1 MVSCFFYPIFAS
13 SKKYLAM
20 EEQKTTNRTFKIIT
34 GILILALLIMVL
46 WSSRQRTQLTSLVKE
61 KEMEK
66 TDLQKE
72 LDSVITEHNKTKQA
86 YGALSDSLKAKDSV
100 IQANAVE
107 IRNLLGTKWEYL
119 KVSKKLARLQLI
131 AQGYVRQM
139 DSLYTVNQE
148 LHAENEK
155 IRQDF
160 RNEQTKSQSLVKDK
174 EELTARVD
182 QAAILRAYDVTGSP
196 LKLRGGDKETPTD
209 KASRTDRVKVCFTIG
224 ENPLVKTGR
233 KIIYVCICRPD
244 KIIVTKTKYDTFIFN
259 GQTLPY
265 SIREDIPYEGKSV
278 NLCVKWTKRDND
290 KPAMKGTYTVTVYAD
305 DKEIGSGT
313 FQLK

>member
-1 MVSCFFYPIFAS
+1 
-13 SKKYLAM
+13 M
-20 EEQKTTNRTFKIIT
+20 EEQTTNTKTYKIII
-34 GILILALLIMVL
+34 GIFILALLILVI
-46 WSSRQRTQLTSLVKE
+46 WTFRQRTQLTSLIQE
-61 KEMEK
+61 KELEK
-66 TDLQKE
+66 TDLQHQ

-86 YGALSDSLKAKDSV
+86 YGALSDSLKSKDSV

-107 IRNLLGTKWEYL
+107 IRNLLGTKWEYQ
-119 KVSKKLARLQLI
+119 KVSKKLARLQII

-174 EELTARVD
+174 EELTARVN
-182 QAAILRAYDVTGSP
+182 QAAILKAYDVTATA
-196 LKLRGGDKETPTD
+196 LKLKGGDKETPTD

-224 ENPLVKTGR
+224 ENPLVKPGR
-233 KIIYVCICRPD
+233 KNIFICISRPD
-244 KIIVTKTKYDTFIFN
+244 KVVVTKTKYDTFTFN

-265 SIREDIPYEGKSV
+265 SIREDISYEGKSM
-278 NLCVKWTKRDND
+278 NLCVKWTKKDND
-290 KPAMKGTYTVTVYAD
+290 KPAMKGTYTVTVYTD

>member
-1 MVSCFFYPIFAS
+1 
-13 SKKYLAM
+13 M
-20 EEQKTTNRTFKIIT
+20 EEQKTNSRTYKIIT
-34 GILILALLIMVL
+34 GILILALLIVVI
-46 WSSRQRTQLTSLVKE
+46 WTFRQRTQLTLLIQE
-61 KEMEK
+61 KELEK

-72 LDSVITEHNKTKQA
+72 LDSIIIEHNKTKQA

-107 IRNLLGTKWEYL
+107 IRNLLGTKWEYQ
-119 KVSKKLARLQLI
+119 KVSKKLARLQTI

-148 LHAENEK
+148 LHAENDK

-174 EELTARVD
+174 EELTARVN
-182 QAAILRAYDVTGSP
+182 QAAILKAYDVTASA
-196 LKLRGGDKETPTD
+196 LKLRGGNKETPTD
-209 KASRTDRVKVCFTIG
+209 KASRTDRVNVCFTIG
-224 ENPLVKTGR
+224 ENPLVKPGR
-233 KIIYVCICRPD
+233 KNIYVCICRPD
-244 KIIVTKTKYDTFIFN
+244 KIVVTKTKYDTFTFN
-259 GQTLPY
+259 GQILPY
-265 SIREDIPYEGKSV
+265 SIREDISYEGKSM
-278 NLCVKWTKRDND
+278 NLCVKWIKRDND
-290 KPAMKGTYTVTVYAD
+290 KPAMKGTYTVTVYAE

>member
-1 MVSCFFYPIFAS
+1 
-13 SKKYLAM
+13 M
-20 EEQKTTNRTFKIIT
+20 EEQHKSNRSLKIII
-34 GILILALLIMVL
+34 GILILGLLIL
-46 WSSRQRTQLTSLVKE
+46 IIWTFRQKTQLTLLIKE

-72 LDSVITEHNKTKQA
+72 LDSVVAEHNRTKQA
-86 YGALSDSLKAKDSV
+86 FGALSDTLKAKDSM

-107 IRNLLGTKWEYL
+107 IKNLLGAKWEYE
-119 KVSKKLARLQLI
+119 KVKKKLEMLQKI

-174 EELTARVD
+174 EALTERVN
-182 QAAILRAYDVTGSP
+182 QAAFIKAYDVTATA
-196 LKLRGGDKETPTD
+196 LKLKGGNIESPTD
-209 KASRTDRVKVCFTIG
+209 KASRTDRVNVCFTIG
-224 ENPLVKTGR
+224 ENPLVKPG
-233 KIIYVCICRPD
+233 KKMIYICICRPD
-244 KIIVTKTKYDTFIFN
+244 KIIVTKTKSDTFMFN

-265 SIREDIPYEGKSV
+265 SILQEINYEGKSM
-278 NLCVKWTKRDND
+278 NLCVKWTKKEND
-290 KPAMKGTYTVTVYAD
+290 KPAMKGSTMLPYIQMTNRSVQ
-305 DKEIGSGT
+305 EHFS
-313 FQLK
+313 

>member
-1 MVSCFFYPIFAS
+1 
-13 SKKYLAM
+13 M
-20 EEQKTTNRTFKIIT
+20 EGQNTNSRTFKIII
-34 GILILALLIMVL
+34 GILILALLILVL
-46 WSSRQRTQLTSLVKE
+46 WTSRQRTQLTSLITE

-86 YGALSDSLKAKDSV
+86 YGALADSLKAKDSV

-107 IRNLLGTKWEYL
+107 IRNLLGTKWEYQ
-119 KVSKKLARLQLI
+119 KVSKKLARLQTI

-139 DSLYTVNQE
+139 DSLYTLNRE
-148 LHAENEK
+148 LNAENEK

-160 RNEQTKSQSLVKDK
+160 RNEQTKSQSLIKDK
-174 EELTARVD
+174 EELTAKVNN
-182 QAAILRAYDVTGSP
+182 AATLRAYDVTSSP
-196 LKLRGGDKETPTD
+196 LKLRGGNKETPTD
-209 KASRTDRVKVCFTIG
+209 KASRTDRVNVCFTIG
-224 ENPLVKTGR
+224 ENPLVKPGR
-233 KIIYVCICRPD
+233 KNIYVCICRPD
-244 KIIVTKTKYDTFIFN
+244 KIVVTKTKYDTFTFN
-259 GQTLPY
+259 GQILPY
-265 SIREDIPYEGKSV
+265 SVREDISYEGKSM

-290 KPAMKGTYTVTVYAD
+290 KPAMKGTYIVTVYAE

>member
-1 MVSCFFYPIFAS
+1 
-13 SKKYLAM
+13 M
-20 EEQKTTNRTFKIIT
+20 EEQHKSNRSLKIII
-34 GILILALLIMVL
+34 GILILGLLIL
-46 WSSRQRTQLTSLVKE
+46 IIWTFRQKTQLTLLIKE

-72 LDSVITEHNKTKQA
+72 LDSVVAEHNRTKQA
-86 YGALSDSLKAKDSV
+86 FGALSDTLKAKDSI

-107 IRNLLGTKWEYL
+107 IKNLLGAKWEYE
-119 KVSKKLARLQLI
+119 KVKKKLEMLQKI

-174 EELTARVD
+174 EALTERVN
-182 QAAILRAYDVTGSP
+182 QAAFIKAYDVTATA
-196 LKLRGGDKETPTD
+196 LKLKGGNIESPTD
-209 KASRTDRVKVCFTIG
+209 KASRTDRVNVCFTIG
-224 ENPLVKTGR
+224 ENPLVKPGR

-244 KIIVTKTKYDTFIFN
+244 KIVVTKSKSDTFMFN

-265 SIREDIPYEGKSV
+265 SILQEIDYEGKLM
-278 NLCVKWTKRDND
+278 NLCVKWTKKEND
-290 KPAMKGTYTVTVYAD
+290 KPAMKGFYNVTVYSD
-305 DKEIGSGT
+305 DKQIGSGT

>member
-1 MVSCFFYPIFAS
+1 
-13 SKKYLAM
+13 M
-20 EEQKTTNRTFKIIT
+20 EEQQKTNRTVKITI
-34 GILILALLIMVL
+34 GILILALLFLLIWTFM
-46 WSSRQRTQLTSLVKE
+46 QRRQLTSLIKE
-61 KEMEK
+61 KELEK

-72 LDSVITEHNKTKQA
+72 LDSVVAEHNRTKKA
-86 YGALSDSLKAKDSV
+86 FGALSDSLKSKDSV

-107 IRNLLGTKWEYL
+107 IKNLLTTKWEYE
-119 KVSKKLARLQLI
+119 KVRKKLESLQKI

-174 EELTARVD
+174 EALTERVN
-182 QAAILRAYDVTGSP
+182 QAAFIKAYDVTATA
-196 LKLRGGDKETPTD
+196 LKLKGGNIESPTD
-209 KASRTDRVKVCFTIG
+209 KASRTDRLNVCFTIG
-224 ENPLVKTGR
+224 ENPLVKPGK

-244 KIIVTKTKYDTFIFN
+244 KIVVTKSKSDTFMFN
-259 GQTLPY
+259 GQSLPY
-265 SIREDIPYEGKSV
+265 SILQEIDYQGKLM
-278 NLCVKWTKRDND
+278 NLCVKWTKKEND
-290 KPAMKGTYTVTVYAD
+290 KPAMKGFYNVTVYSD

>member
-1 MVSCFFYPIFAS
+1 
-13 SKKYLAM
+13 
-20 EEQKTTNRTFKIIT
+20 
-34 GILILALLIMVL
+34 
-46 WSSRQRTQLTSLVKE
+46 
-61 KEMEK
+61 
-66 TDLQKE
+66 
-72 LDSVITEHNKTKQA
+72 
-86 YGALSDSLKAKDSV
+86 V

-107 IRNLLGTKWEYL
+107 IKNLLGAKWEYE
-119 KVSKKLARLQLI
+119 KVRKKLEMLQKI

-174 EELTARVD
+174 EALTERVN
-182 QAAILRAYDVTGSP
+182 QAAFIKAYDVTATA
-196 LKLRGGDKETPTD
+196 LKLKGGNIESPTD
-209 KASRTDRVKVCFTIG
+209 KASRTDRVNVCFTIG
-224 ENPLVKTGR
+224 ENPLVKPGK

-244 KIIVTKTKYDTFIFN
+244 KIVVTKSKSDTFMFN

-265 SIREDIPYEGKSV
+265 SILQEIDYEGKLM
-278 NLCVKWTKRDND
+278 NLCVKWTKKEND
-290 KPAMKGTYTVTVYAD
+290 KPAMKGFYNVTVYSD
-305 DKEIGSGT
+305 DKQIGSGT

>member
-1 MVSCFFYPIFAS
+1 
-13 SKKYLAM
+13 M
-20 EEQKTTNRTFKIIT
+20 EEQNSNSRTFKIII
-34 GILILALLIMVL
+34 GILILALLIL
-46 WSSRQRTQLTSLVKE
+46 FIWTFRQRTQLTSLIQE
-61 KEMEK
+61 KELEK

-72 LDSVITEHNKTKQA
+72 LDSVILEHNKTKQA

-148 LHAENEK
+148 LHTENEK

-174 EELTARVD
+174 EELTARVNN
-182 QAAILRAYDVTGSP
+182 AAILKAYDVSATA
-196 LKLRGGDKETPTD
+196 LKLKGGDKESSTD

-224 ENPLVKTGR
+224 ENPLVKPG
-233 KIIYVCICRPD
+233 KKNLYICICRPD
-244 KIIVTKTKYDTFIFN
+244 KVVVTKTKYDTFTFN

-265 SIREDIPYEGKSV
+265 SIREDISYEGKSM
-278 NLCVKWTKRDND
+278 NLCVKWTKKDND
-290 KPAMKGTYTVTVYAD
+290 KPAMKGTYTVTVYTD

>member
-1 MVSCFFYPIFAS
+1 
-13 SKKYLAM
+13 M
-20 EEQKTTNRTFKIIT
+20 EEQHTSNRTFKILT
-34 GILILALLIMVL
+34 GILILALLILVI
-46 WSSRQRTQLTSLVKE
+46 WTFRQRTQLTSLIKE
-61 KEMEK
+61 KDLEK

-72 LDSVITEHNKTKQA
+72 LDSVVAEHNKTKQA

-107 IRNLLGTKWEYL
+107 IRNLLNTKWEYE
-119 KVSKKLARLQLI
+119 KVRKKLALLQTI

-160 RNEQTKSQSLVKDK
+160 RNEQTKTQSLVKDK
-174 EELTARVD
+174 EELTQKVN
-182 QAAILRAYDVTGSP
+182 QAAILTAYDVTATP
-196 LKLRGGDKETPTD
+196 LKLKGGNTESPTD
-209 KASRTDRVKVCFTIG
+209 KASRTDRVNVCFTIG
-224 ENPLVKTGR
+224 GNPLIKPGR
-233 KIIYVCICRPD
+233 KIIFVCICRPD
-244 KIIVTKTKYDTFIFN
+244 KVVVTKTKYDTFVFN

-265 SIREDIPYEGKSV
+265 SIRDDISYEGQTMNV
-278 NLCVKWTKRDND
+278 CVKWTKKEND
-290 KPAMKGTYTVTVYAD
+290 KPAMKGTYTVTVYSE

>member
-1 MVSCFFYPIFAS
+1 
-13 SKKYLAM
+13 M
-20 EEQKTTNRTFKIIT
+20 EEQHTSNRTFKILI
-34 GILILALLIMVL
+34 GILILALLILVI
-46 WSSRQRTQLTSLVKE
+46 WTFRQRTQLTSLIKE
-61 KEMEK
+61 KDLEK

-72 LDSVITEHNKTKQA
+72 LDSVVAEHNKTKQA

-107 IRNLLGTKWEYL
+107 IRNLLNTKWEYE
-119 KVSKKLARLQLI
+119 KVRKKLALLQTI

-160 RNEQTKSQSLVKDK
+160 RNEQTKTQSLVKDK
-174 EELTARVD
+174 EELTQKVN
-182 QAAILRAYDVTGSP
+182 QAAILTAYDVTATP
-196 LKLRGGDKETPTD
+196 LKLKGGNTESPTD
-209 KASRTDRVKVCFTIG
+209 KASRTDRVNVCFTIG
-224 ENPLVKTGR
+224 GNPLIKPGR
-233 KIIYVCICRPD
+233 KIIFVCICRPD
-244 KIIVTKTKYDTFIFN
+244 KVVVTKTKYDTFVFN

-265 SIREDIPYEGKSV
+265 SIRDDISYEGQTMNV
-278 NLCVKWTKRDND
+278 CVKWTKKEND
-290 KPAMKGTYTVTVYAD
+290 KPAMKGTYTVTVYTD
-305 DKEIGSGT
+305 DKEIGAGT

>member
-1 MVSCFFYPIFAS
+1 VVIW
-13 SKKYLAM
+13 
-20 EEQKTTNRTFKIIT
+20 TF
-34 GILILALLIMVL
+34 
-46 WSSRQRTQLTSLVKE
+46 RQRTQLTLLIQE
-61 KEMEK
+61 KELEK

-72 LDSVITEHNKTKQA
+72 LDSIIIEHNKTKQA

-107 IRNLLGTKWEYL
+107 IRNLLGTKWEYQ
-119 KVSKKLARLQLI
+119 KVSKKLARLQTI

-148 LHAENEK
+148 LHAENDK

-174 EELTARVD
+174 EELTARVNE
-182 QAAILRAYDVTGSP
+182 AAILRAYDVTASA
-196 LKLRGGDKETPTD
+196 LKLRGGNKETPTD
-209 KASRTDRVKVCFTIG
+209 KASRTDRVNVCFTIG
-224 ENPLVKTGR
+224 ENPLVKPGR
-233 KIIYVCICRPD
+233 KNIYVCICRPD
-244 KIIVTKTKYDTFIFN
+244 KIVVTKTKYDTFTFN

-265 SIREDIPYEGKSV
+265 SIREDISYEGKSM

-290 KPAMKGTYTVTVYAD
+290 KPAMKGTYTVTVYNE

>member
-1 MVSCFFYPIFAS
+1 
-13 SKKYLAM
+13 M
-20 EEQKTTNRTFKIIT
+20 EEQRKSNQSLKIII
-34 GILILALLIMVL
+34 GILILALLIL
-46 WSSRQRTQLTSLVKE
+46 IIWTFRQKTQLTSLIKE

-72 LDSVITEHNKTKQA
+72 LDSVVAEHNRTKQA
-86 YGALSDSLKAKDSV
+86 FGALSDSLKAKDSV

-107 IRNLLGTKWEYL
+107 IKNLLGAKWEYE
-119 KVSKKLARLQLI
+119 KVRKKLEMLQKI

-174 EELTARVD
+174 EALTERVN
-182 QAAILRAYDVTGSP
+182 QAAFIKAYDVTATA
-196 LKLRGGDKETPTD
+196 LKLKGGNIESPTD
-209 KASRTDRVKVCFTIG
+209 KASRTDRVNVCFTIG
-224 ENPLVKTGR
+224 ENPLVKPGK

-244 KIIVTKTKYDTFIFN
+244 KIVVTKSKSDTFMFN

-265 SIREDIPYEGKSV
+265 SILQEIDYEGKLM
-278 NLCVKWTKRDND
+278 NLCVKWTKKEND
-290 KPAMKGTYTVTVYAD
+290 KPAMKGFYNVTVYSD
-305 DKEIGSGT
+305 DKQIGSGT

>member
-1 MVSCFFYPIFAS
+1 
-13 SKKYLAM
+13 M
-20 EEQKTTNRTFKIIT
+20 EEQKPNNRTFKIIT
-34 GILILALLIMVL
+34 GILILALLILVI
-46 WSSRQRTQLTSLVKE
+46 WTFKQRTQLTSLVKE
-61 KEMEK
+61 KEIEK

-72 LDSVITEHNKTKQA
+72 LDSVINEHNKTKQA

-107 IRNLLGTKWEYL
+107 IRNLLGTKWEYE
-119 KVSKKLARLQLI
+119 KVRKKLERLQTI

-174 EELTARVD
+174 EELTARVNE
-182 QAAILRAYDVTGSP
+182 AALLKAYDVTATA

-233 KIIYVCICRPD
+233 KNIYVCICRPD
-244 KIIVTKTKYDTFIFN
+244 KIVVTKTKYDTFTFN

-265 SIREDIPYEGKSV
+265 SIREDILYEGKSM

-290 KPAMKGTYTVTVYAD
+290 KPAMKGTYTVTVYND

>member
-1 MVSCFFYPIFAS
+1 
-13 SKKYLAM
+13 M
-20 EEQKTTNRTFKIIT
+20 EEQRKSNQSLKIII
-34 GILILALLIMVL
+34 GILILALLIL
-46 WSSRQRTQLTSLVKE
+46 IIWTFRQKTQLTSLIKE

-72 LDSVITEHNKTKQA
+72 LDSVVAEHNRTKQA
-86 YGALSDSLKAKDSV
+86 FGALSDSLKAKDSV

-107 IRNLLGTKWEYL
+107 IKNLLGAQWEYE
-119 KVSKKLARLQLI
+119 KVRKKLEMLQKI

-174 EELTARVD
+174 EVLTERVN
-182 QAAILRAYDVTGSP
+182 QAAFIKAYDVTATA
-196 LKLRGGDKETPTD
+196 LKLKGGNIESPTD
-209 KASRTDRVKVCFTIG
+209 KASRTDRVNVCFTIG
-224 ENPLVKTGR
+224 ENPLVKPGR

-244 KIIVTKTKYDTFIFN
+244 KIVVTKSKSDTFMFN

-265 SIREDIPYEGKSV
+265 SILQEIDYEGKLM
-278 NLCVKWTKRDND
+278 NLCVKWTKKEND
-290 KPAMKGTYTVTVYAD
+290 KPAMKGFYNVTVYSD
-305 DKEIGSGT
+305 DKQIGSGT

>member
-1 MVSCFFYPIFAS
+1 
-13 SKKYLAM
+13 M
-20 EEQKTTNRTFKIIT
+20 EEQRKSNQSLKIII
-34 GILILALLIMVL
+34 GILILALLIL
-46 WSSRQRTQLTSLVKE
+46 IIWTFRQKTQLTSLIKE

-72 LDSVITEHNKTKQA
+72 LDSVVAEHNRTKQA
-86 YGALSDSLKAKDSV
+86 FGALSDSLKAKDSV

-107 IRNLLGTKWEYL
+107 IKNLLGAKWEYE
-119 KVSKKLARLQLI
+119 KVRKKLEMLQKI

-174 EELTARVD
+174 EVLTERVN
-182 QAAILRAYDVTGSP
+182 QAAFIKAYDVTATA
-196 LKLRGGDKETPTD
+196 LKLKGGNIESPTD
-209 KASRTDRVKVCFTIG
+209 KASRTDRVNVCFTIG
-224 ENPLVKTGR
+224 ENPLVKPGK

-244 KIIVTKTKYDTFIFN
+244 KIVVTKSKSDTFMFN

-265 SIREDIPYEGKSV
+265 SILQEIDYEGKLM
-278 NLCVKWTKRDND
+278 NLCVKWTKKEND
-290 KPAMKGTYTVTVYAD
+290 KPAMKGFYNVTVYSD
-305 DKEIGSGT
+305 DKQIGSGT

>member
-1 MVSCFFYPIFAS
+1 
-13 SKKYLAM
+13 M
-20 EEQKTTNRTFKIIT
+20 EEQNTHNRTFKIII
-34 GILILALLIMVL
+34 GILILALLFLAV
-46 WSSRQRTQLTSLVKE
+46 WTFRQRTQLTSLVQE
-61 KEMEK
+61 KELEK

-72 LDSVITEHNKTKQA
+72 LDSVITEHNKTKLA
-86 YGALSDSLKAKDSV
+86 YGALSDSLKAKDSL

-174 EELTARVD
+174 EELTARVNN
-182 QAAILRAYDVTGSP
+182 AAILKAYDVTATP
-196 LKLRGGDKETPTD
+196 FKLKGGNKETPTD
-209 KASRTDRVKVCFTIG
+209 KASRTDRVQVCFTIG
-224 ENPLVKTGR
+224 ENPLVKSGR
-233 KIIYVCICRPD
+233 KNIYVCICRPD
-244 KIIVTKTKYDTFIFN
+244 KVVVTKTKYDTFTFN

-265 SIREDIPYEGKSV
+265 SIREDISYEGKSM
-278 NLCVKWTKRDND
+278 NLCVKWTKKDND
-290 KPAMKGTYTVTVYAD
+290 KPAMKGSYTVTVYAD